1 MKKKITKSLFINKLD
16 RENSN
21 FDKVLENIRN
31 IFGNKVIPTQ
41 YPLGKEKDFKG
52 IVNLITEE
60 AFEYEKNQEN
70 K

>member
-1 MKKKITKSLFINKLD
+1 MKKKNYQEPFFINKLD

-41 YPLGKEKDFKG
+41 YPLGKEKEFKG

-60 AFEYEKNQEN
+60 AFEYDKNQE